1 MSKVKSPKTEF
12 SRPLIVDR
20 VPRKGSHEVFAAEE
34 AECKALAVR
43 FDLPAIHSLKAHLIA
58 TPWRGGGLKVTGD
71 FTADLEQVSVVSLEP
86 FRQTYTY
93 EVERYFLPPK
103 IAIDGI
109 EEDAEIIDN
118 GEVDLGELVAE
129 NLSLE
134 LDPYPR
140 KKGEEFADYEELD
153 EVSES
158 EPARPSPFANL
169 IKLDKNHKKPT

>member
-1 MSKVKSPKTEF
+1 MGKIKAPKLEF

-34 AECKALAVR
+34 AECKALAMR
-43 FDLPAIHSLKAHLIA
+43 FELPAIHSLKAHLIA
-58 TPWRGGGLKVTGD
+58 TPWRGGGLKVTGN
-71 FTADLEQVSVVSLEP
+71 FTADLEQISVVSLEP

-103 IAIDGI
+103 IAINGI

-140 KKGEEFADYEELD
+140 NKGEEFADHEEWD
-153 EVSES
+153 VASEN
-158 EPARPSPFANL
+158 ELRKPSPFANL
-169 IKLDKNHKKPT
+169 IKLDKNPKKPT

>member
-1 MSKVKSPKTEF
+1 M
-12 SRPLIVDR
+12 
-20 VPRKGSHEVFAAEE
+20 
-34 AECKALAVR
+34 
-43 FDLPAIHSLKAHLIA
+43 
-58 TPWRGGGLKVTGD
+58 
-71 FTADLEQVSVVSLEP
+71 SVVSLEP

-153 EVSES
+153 EASES